1 MFTQILLNGLF
12 SSSVYCL
19 VALGLTIILG
29 VMDIADFAQ
38 GALYMVGAY
47 VAYLTGEIL
56 GLHFLFAIVLA
67 VLAAAAVGIINN
79 LLVYQPVL
87 KRQANSLIAALG
99 ILLIIQNLALLIFGP
114 DYQTYQAP
122 FGQDKISIL
131 NGTIT
136 VYKAT
141 IILAAVIL
149 APAVWLFL
157 EKSLIGKAIRAVS
170 QNSEGA
176 AICGISSRRV
186 SVVTFALGT
195 ALVGLAGALVSPV
208 YAFDAHFG
216 SDIVVKAFTIV
227 IFGGLGSLRGA
238 VIGALI
244 IGVGENM
251 IAGYLSTEYSSL
263 MTFVLLILILFIR
276 PQGVFGRRAV

>member
-1 MFTQILLNGLF
+1 MLTQIILNGLF
-12 SSSVYCL
+12 SSSIYCL

-38 GALYMVGAY
+38 GGLYMLGAF
-47 VAYLTGEIL
+47 VAYLAGEIL
-56 GLHFLFAIVLA
+56 ELNFLLAIALAIFAS
-67 VLAAAAVGIINN
+67 AAVGIINN

-99 ILLIIQNLALLIFGP
+99 VLLIIQNLALLVFGP

-122 FGQDKISIL
+122 FGRGKLEIL
-131 NGTIT
+131 DGIIT
-136 VYKAT
+136 HYKAT
-141 IILAAVIL
+141 ILLVTIILI
-149 APAVWLFL
+149 PAVWLFL
-157 EKSLIGKAIRAVS
+157 EKTLIGKAIRAVS

-176 AICGISSRRV
+176 AICGISSKRV
-186 SVVTFALGT
+186 SVFTFALGT
-195 ALVGLAGALVSPV
+195 ALVGLTGALVSPV

-238 VIGALI
+238 AVGALT
-244 IGVGENM
+244 IGIGENL
-251 IAGYLSTEYSSL
+251 IAGYISTEYSDL

-276 PQGVFGRRAV
+276 PQGVFGTRAI